1 MIARKT
7 IPIAKKVRSLAL
19 QGDKQ
24 MLALWYQNQM
34 ALCRRAGPD
43 WPGLPLMADRAE
55 LRGLRDAVSD
65 AAAKGAISSE
75 QADALVRIVNTVMGM
90 L

>member
-90 L
+90 M